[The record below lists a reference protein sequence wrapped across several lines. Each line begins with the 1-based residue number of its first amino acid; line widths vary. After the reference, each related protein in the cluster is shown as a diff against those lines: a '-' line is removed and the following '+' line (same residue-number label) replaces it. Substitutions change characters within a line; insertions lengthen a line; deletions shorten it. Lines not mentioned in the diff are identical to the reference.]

1 MFPKKSKGPSV
12 IRLISGDVFSV
23 ADLPP
28 VTLKRWTASRK
39 RAVVRAVIYNIIT
52 AQEAIDAYALSQEEF
67 NAWLARCADHG
78 EDALKETKIKII
90 DNLRLIMLLIAH
102 GNPRLTFLRII
113 NGGINN
119 RRQLCV
125 FY

>member
-28 VTLKRWTASRK
+28 VMLKRWTASRK

-67 NAWLARCADHG
+67 NTWLARCADLVRMH
-78 EDALKETKIKII
+78 
-90 DNLRLIMLLIAH
+90 
-102 GNPRLTFLRII
+102 
-113 NGGINN
+113 
-119 RRQLCV
+119 
-125 FY
+125 

>member
-39 RAVVRAVIYNIIT
+39 RAVIYNIIT

-67 NAWLARCADHG
+67 NTWLARCADHG
-78 EDALKETKIKII
+78 EDALKETKIKNIY
-90 DNLRLIMLLIAH
+90 NLRLIMLLIAH

>member
-1 MFPKKSKGPSV
+1 MFPKKSKGASV

-39 RAVVRAVIYNIIT
+39 RAVIYNIIT

-67 NAWLARCADHG
+67 NTWLARCADHG
-78 EDALKETKIKII
+78 EDALKETKIKKYIQ
-90 DNLRLIMLLIAH
+90 
-102 GNPRLTFLRII
+102 P
-113 NGGINN
+113 
-119 RRQLCV
+119 
-125 FY
+125 